1 MFRNWKCLAAVIGI
15 VVALAMPNAA
25 VARENVTDWYIRDF
39 DSSIVVNK
47 DSSLSIT
54 ETIVADCG
62 MAVGKHGI
70 FRILPTR
77 LNIDGKKVETPVSLG
92 SIADENGTPYA
103 YQTIE
108 NTSDGTVTWKIGAA
122 DKTVQGVHTY
132 VISYS
137 VRNAIRFGNADFD
150 ELYWNL
156 NGNFWDLE
164 TDAFHASIRFPKEV
178 TDSNTKVDYYTGLFG
193 SKDKSGATYA
203 WSAPSVLEFRSTGML
218 PMREGITASVTFPK
232 DIITPY
238 VPGFW
243 ETNGKYFF
251 FLIPFLVF
259 IGCLSLWRKY
269 GDDPDVN
276 KTVMAEY
283 DVPGNLTPVEMG
295 MLMKNGAFENT
306 FITAEIVW
314 LATRGVVTITEVEN
328 KILFFTSKDYELA
341 KTGNAEAEAA
351 LNATQREILN
361 DLFDKGTG
369 TVRLS
374 SLKNSFYTH
383 LPAITKA
390 GKEGLK
396 GKGLIEAS
404 GLVARNIM
412 VPLGIFL
419 VFVSIV
425 SVGTSGFLGLSLG
438 LSAII
443 LIVFGVI
450 MPKRTREGAELNWQ
464 IKGFKL
470 FLETVDKDRAVYYE
484 KENLFEKGLPYAILF
499 GMTKE
504 WIKRMRDI
512 YGEEYFSTHPML
524 WYVGGTG
531 AFNADS
537 FTTAMDGLS
546 SSIAASTSSPSGSGG
561 SGGSGGG
568 GGGGGGGG
576 W

>member
-1 MFRNWKCLAAVIGI
+1 MFRNWKCLAVIVGI
-15 VVALAMPNAA
+15 VAVLAMPNMSFAQT
-25 VARENVTDWYIRDF
+25 NVTDWYIRDF
-39 DSSIVVNK
+39 DSQIIVNK

-62 MAVGKHGI
+62 TAVGKHGI

-77 LNIDGKKVETPVSLG
+77 MNTVNGNIETPVTLRSVT
-92 SIADENGTPYA
+92 DENGKTYA
-103 YQTIE
+103 YQTI
-108 NTSDGTVTWKIGAA
+108 NNFGDGTVTWKIGDANA
-122 DKTVQGVHTY
+122 TVTGVHTY
-132 VISYS
+132 IISYA
-137 VRNAIRFGNADFD
+137 VKNAIRFSNADFD

-164 TDAFHASIRFPKEV
+164 TDAYHASIRFPKEV
-178 TDSNTKVDYYTGLFG
+178 TGESAAVDYYTGTLG
-193 SKDKSGATYA
+193 SKDESLAVYEWT
-203 WSAPSVLEFRSTGML
+203 APNVLEFRSTRTL
-218 PMREGITASVTFPK
+218 LHREGITASVTFPK
-232 DIITPY
+232 DIFTPY

-251 FLIPFLVF
+251 FLIPLFVFL
-259 IGCLSLWRKY
+259 GCLSLWRKY

-295 MLMKNGAFENT
+295 MLMKSGEFENT

-314 LATRGVVTITEVEN
+314 LATHGVITITEVEN
-328 KILFFTSKDYELA
+328 KILFFTSTDYELA
-341 KTGNAEAEAA
+341 KTGNGEAEAA
-351 LNATQREILN
+351 LNTTQREILN
-361 DLFDKGTG
+361 DLFDDGTG
-369 TVRLS
+369 TVRLT

-443 LIVFGVI
+443 LIVFGAI

-524 WYVGGTG
+524 WYVGGAG

>member
-15 VVALAMPNAA
+15 VVVLAIPHTSS
-25 VARENVTDWYIRDF
+25 ARTNVTDWYIRDF
-39 DSSIVVNK
+39 DSQIIVNK
-47 DSSLSIT
+47 DSSLDIT

-62 MAVGKHGI
+62 TAVGKHGI

-77 LNIDGKKVETPVSLG
+77 LNIDGKKVETPAALK
-92 SIADENGTPYA
+92 SITDEKGASYA
-103 YQTIE
+103 YQEIKNAT
-108 NTSDGTVTWKIGAA
+108 DGTVTWKIGDA
-122 DKTVQGVHTY
+122 DTTVTGVHTY

-137 VRNAIRFGNADFD
+137 VKNAIRFGNADFD

-164 TDAFHASIRFPKEV
+164 TDAFHASIRFPKEA
-178 TDSNTKVDYYTGLFG
+178 TDSNTAIDYYTGRIG

-203 WSAPSVLEFRSTGML
+203 WTAPSVLEFRSTKTL

-232 DIITPY
+232 DIFIPY

-251 FLIPFLVF
+251 FLIPLFVFL
-259 IGCLSLWRKY
+259 GCLSLWRKY
-269 GDDPDVN
+269 GEDPRVD
-276 KTVMAEY
+276 KAVMAEY

-295 MLMKNGAFENT
+295 MLMKNGSFENT

-314 LATRGVVTITEVEN
+314 LATRGIITIKEVEN
-328 KILFFTSKDYELA
+328 EILFFKSKDYELE
-341 KTGNAEAEAA
+341 KTGNVELEGT
-351 LNATQREILN
+351 LNPVQKEIF
-361 DLFDKGTG
+361 DGLFGEQW
-369 TVRLS
+369 TVRLAT
-374 SLKNSFYTH
+374 LKNSFYTH
-383 LPAITKA
+383 IPAITKA
-390 GKEGLK
+390 GKDDLK
-396 GKGLIEAS
+396 GKGLMETTGITVMNIFISLGMFCVFISIAALGIS
-404 GLVARNIM
+404 GLLA
-412 VPLGIFL
+412 
-419 VFVSIV
+419 
-425 SVGTSGFLGLSLG
+425 LSLG
-438 LSAII
+438 LSAGI
-443 LIVFGVI
+443 LIAFGVI
-450 MPKRTREGAELNWQ
+450 MPKRTKEGAELYWQ

-470 FLETVDKDRAVYYE
+470 FMETVDKDRAVYYE

-504 WIKRMRDI
+504 WVKRMRDI
-512 YGEEYFSTHPML
+512 YGEEYFTTHPML
-524 WYVGGTG
+524 WYAGGMTS
-531 AFNADS
+531 FDADS

>member
-1 MFRNWKCLAAVIGI
+1 MFRNWKYLVGVLATVAV
-15 VVALAMPNAA
+15 LAVPN
-25 VARENVTDWYIRDF
+25 VSSARENVTDWYIRDF
-39 DSSIVVNK
+39 DSQIIVNK
-47 DSSLSIT
+47 DSSLDIT

-77 LNIDGKKVETPVSLG
+77 LSIDGKKVETPVTLG
-92 SIADENGTPYA
+92 SITDENGTPYA

-108 NTSDGTVTWKIGAA
+108 NASDGTVTWKIGAA
-122 DKTVQGVHTY
+122 DTTVQGAHTY

-137 VRNAIRFGNADFD
+137 VKNAIRFGNAEYD

-178 TDSNTKVDYYTGLFG
+178 TDSNTKIDYYTGLTG
-193 SKDKSGATYA
+193 SKDKTGATYA
-203 WSAPSVLEFRSTGML
+203 WMAPSVLEFRSTSML

-232 DIITPY
+232 GIFTRY

-251 FLIPFLVF
+251 FLIPFFTFL
-259 IGCLSLWRKY
+259 GGLSLWRKY

-276 KTVMAEY
+276 RTVMAEY

-295 MLMKNGAFENT
+295 MLMKNGTFENT

-314 LATRGVVTITEVEN
+314 LATHGVITITEVEN

-341 KTGNAEAEAA
+341 KTGSAEAEAA
-351 LNATQREILN
+351 MNATQREILN
-361 DLFDKGTG
+361 DLFDAGTD

-374 SLKNSFYTH
+374 SLKNSFYKH

-390 GKEGLK
+390 GNEGLK
-396 GKGLIEAS
+396 DKGLTEAR
-404 GLVARNIM
+404 GLLARNIL

-419 VFVSIV
+419 IFVSIV
-425 SVGTSGFLGLSLG
+425 SVGASGFLGLSLG

-443 LIVFGVI
+443 LIIFGAI
-450 MPKRTREGAELNWQ
+450 MPKRTKEGAELNWQ
-464 IKGFKL
+464 IKGFRL

-499 GMTKE
+499 GMTKQ

-512 YGEEYFSTHPML
+512 YGEEYFATHPML
-524 WYVGGTG
+524 WYVAGSGS
-531 AFNADS
+531 FNADS
-537 FTTAMDGLS
+537 FTSAMDGLS

-561 SGGSGGG
+561 SGGSGSG